1 MRVGCLVIYWSCF
14 FGYVLVLIR
23 FVLGFIKIINKIIF
37 LILGEIFYNYIR
49 VNKRKFI
56 LVV

>member
-23 FVLGFIKIINKIIF
+23 FFLGFIEIINKIIF

-49 VNKRKFI
+49 GIRGNLF
-56 LVV
+56 